1 MLDADEA
8 EMFTQTNSALRFVD
22 IYAQLEKKHGEEAG
36 ITRAGLLL
44 ARWADDEAV
53 SFAAT

>member
-44 ARWADDEAV
+44 ARWADDESV